1 MFGKK
6 LPAAVLWDMDG
17 TLVDSEEYWLRS
29 EQSLA
34 IEHSGNWS
42 EQDGLDLI
50 GMSLCQT
57 CRGNSMATGRP
68 RAVA

>member
-17 TLVDSEEYWLRS
+17 TLVDSEEYWLSS

-34 IEHSGNWS
+34 S
-42 EQDGLDLI
+42 EFNGSWDAQDGLDLI
-50 GMSLCQT
+50 GMSLYE
-57 CRGNSMATGRP
+57 S
-68 RAVA
+68 